1 MNIPPN
7 KYVICIENFGNTVSN
22 TIPIAL
28 RESFNTEL
36 FKNSRNIIL
45 CGFGVGLS
53 MSICNI
59 VKN

>member
-1 MNIPPN
+1 MENIFFDLN
-7 KYVICIENFGNTVSN
+7 KLKHCGKNVIFGKTERIRN
-22 TIPIAL
+22 P
-28 RESFNTEL
+28 EL